1 MEQRLK
7 YSERDAKAVL
17 SKHQHKATRQ
27 RVGVLLLLMNQKRAF
42 TLKNLTEIL
51 SETTDRVTIYRALKL
66 FLKEGIVAKAMNAK
80 GHTCF
85 FYLDHLPENKQT
97 EAYLE
102 CENCD
107 QIFGLPSLPDQY
119 LNQLNAYQVKPLAT
133 LLKGQCQRADCAG

>member
-1 MEQRLK
+1 MK

-66 FLKEGIVAKAMNAK
+66 FLKEAQLFGIKN
-80 GHTCF
+80 F
-85 FYLDHLPENKQT
+85 
-97 EAYLE
+97 
-102 CENCD
+102 
-107 QIFGLPSLPDQY
+107 
-119 LNQLNAYQVKPLAT
+119 QLLWSDIHWPA
-133 LLKGQCQRADCAG
+133 